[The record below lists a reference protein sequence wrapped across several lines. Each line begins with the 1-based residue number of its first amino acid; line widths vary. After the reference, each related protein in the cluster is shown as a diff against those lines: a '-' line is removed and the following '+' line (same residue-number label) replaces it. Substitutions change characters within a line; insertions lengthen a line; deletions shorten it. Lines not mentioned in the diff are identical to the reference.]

1 MLRHTMF
8 KSIKSIRLCDA
19 CLHTANTRDNKSER
33 FPSIDAPINNP
44 PFSILNYS
52 HFSLLKR
59 LAAPFIWELTYNR
72 EVNQNEGLS
81 VLMTQGSPREVV
93 PFNPPPQKNPP
104 SPRDIFLGTLSV
116 MTQSFCWSHLPRNI
130 LIPISVISNEQC
142 KYCPLLATS
151 LYQM

>member
-44 PFSILNYS
+44 PFSILNNS

-81 VLMTQGSPREVV
+81 VLMTQGSLREVV
-93 PFNPPPQKNPP
+93 PFNPPPPQKKTPRP
-104 SPRDIFLGTLSV
+104 SR
-116 MTQSFCWSHLPRNI
+116 HLPGYI
-130 LIPISVISNEQC
+130 ECDDTVLLLVTSAPQHSYSNQC
-142 KYCPLLATS
+142 D
-151 LYQM
+151 